1 MNKALKLLPL
11 LLSVQAFQIRG
22 PGLAIPNDR
31 DPYLYACS
39 GNNFMEEDAGQ
50 PRTIVASPDGHKR
63 IAMITPKVLTVSI
76 DGRTVRTL
84 RYPDISAEIETGW
97 SPDSTQ
103 FFVMYS
109 AGGAIGDY
117 HVHLFRVSRGKVV
130 ETPATRTVAADFRK
144 KHSCATRTNNLLFLG
159 WTADSTQALLVAEVY
174 PTGDCREAGLFRGYL
189 VDTRDA
195 VIRQR
200 LSEERTEQI
209 KHACYLNGV
218 VSN

>member
-1 MNKALKLLPL
+1 MKRVLSFL
-11 LLSVQAFQIRG
+11 LLALCPS
-22 PGLAIPNDR
+22 LAIPRDR

-50 PRTIVASPDGHKR
+50 PRTIVSSPDGRKR
-63 IAMITPKVLTVSI
+63 IAMTKPKVFAVSI
-76 DGRTVRTL
+76 DGRIVRTL
-84 RYPDISAEIETGW
+84 RYRDISAGIETGW

-117 HVHLFRVSRGKVV
+117 HVHLFRISSGKVV
-130 ETPATRTVAADFRK
+130 ETATPRRVAADFHK

-174 PTGDCREAGLFRGYL
+174 PTSDCEKPGLFRGYL

-195 VIRQR
+195 VIRERFGEQ
-200 LSEERTEQI
+200 RTERI
-209 KHACYLNGV
+209 KEACRVSGV
-218 VSN
+218 VSY

>member
-1 MNKALKLLPL
+1 MRKVSKLLPL
-11 LLSVQAFQIRG
+11 VLFLQAFQIRG

-50 PRTIVASPDGHKR
+50 PRTTVLSPDGRKR
-63 IAMITPKVLTVSI
+63 IAMIRPKVFTVTI
-76 DGRTVRTL
+76 DGRIVRTL
-84 RYPDISAEIETGW
+84 RYPAINAGIETGW

-117 HVHLFRVSRGKVV
+117 HVHLFRISRGKVV
-130 ETPATRTVAADFRK
+130 EAPAPRTVATDFRK
-144 KHSCATRTNNLLFLG
+144 KHSCASRTNNLLFLG
-159 WTADSTQALLVAEVY
+159 WTADSAQALLVAEVY
-174 PTGDCREAGLFRGYL
+174 PTGDCEEAGLFRGYL
-189 VDTRDA
+189 VDTRA
-195 VIRQR
+195 AIIRDR
-200 LSEERTEQI
+200 FGEKRTERI
-209 KHACYLNGV
+209 KQACRVSGV